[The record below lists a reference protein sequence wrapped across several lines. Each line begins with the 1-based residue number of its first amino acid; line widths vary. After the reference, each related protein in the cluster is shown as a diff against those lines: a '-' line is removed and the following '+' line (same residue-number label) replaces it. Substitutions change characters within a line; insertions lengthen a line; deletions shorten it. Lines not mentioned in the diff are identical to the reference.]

1 MAETARRGP
10 QQVEDQEKLKVLSS
24 GGEVGALMRA
34 KDWSKTPLGSVSS
47 WPQSLRTAVS
57 ICLHSRF
64 ELFIWWG
71 PELVMLYNDAYRQ
84 TLRSKHPWALG
95 KPGSVVWSEIWDVIG
110 PMLEHVMQTGEATFS
125 DDLLLFIERHGYP
138 EETYHTFSYSPI
150 LDEAGGVGGV
160 FTAVTQTTDNV
171 IGERRLRTLRDLAT
185 RSGDASTES
194 EAWKSVADV
203 LRENPYDVQFAALYC
218 LDPKG
223 QYAEAVAFAGVEADH
238 PFIPPRVLIGDTCHD
253 FGRWIADA
261 VSSSKS
267 VEVQNA
273 HELGF
278 DLPGGVWKEQPSE
291 LLFIPLVQTGQAQP
305 LGVMVAGVSRRKRLD
320 ENYRG
325 FFNILSGQITKS
337 ISDAQAFEK
346 ERKRAEALAEI
357 DRAKTAFFSN
367 VSHEFST
374 PLTLMLGPLEDTLAD
389 GRAML
394 GQENAERLETVHRNG
409 LRLLKLVNMLLDF
422 SRIEAGRVKASYEAV
437 DLSVLT
443 TELASVFR
451 SAVERAG
458 MYLELQCDP
467 VSEPVYL
474 DRDMWEKIVFNLL
487 SNAFKFTFSGG
498 IRVTLIELASEVQL
512 IVSDTG
518 TGIPEEE
525 LSRLFERFH
534 RVEGAKG
541 RSFEGSGIGLAL
553 VQELAKQHGGSVSV
567 VSQLGKGSTFKV
579 SIPRGKAH
587 LPAERI
593 GAARNP
599 HNDQRAESYVEEVLR
614 WLPDEVPDL
623 AIPSDLASADLRIRP
638 SILLVDDNADMRD
651 YVQRL
656 LRAQYRVLV
665 ANNGQEALEL
675 VLTHR
680 PDLVL
685 SDIMM
690 PVLDGFGLLN
700 AIRDNHEIAAT
711 PVIMLS
717 ARAGE
722 EARVEG
728 LEAGADDYLVKPFTA
743 RELLARVNSHLTIAR
758 ARREAAEKE
767 RRLLAVAETERRKLR
782 DLFEQAPAGI
792 GMLSG
797 PDHVW
802 TYVNPVYV
810 RIVGR
815 SSAQK
820 LLNRPIREAMPEIAE
835 QGFIEVLDEVYRTGQ
850 RYVGIETL
858 ARVGADSGHLRD
870 AYFDFVYEPMRGASG
885 DVEGVLIHCVEVT
898 DRVRARREL
907 ELELVRRHQVEIEV
921 EKQRS
926 FLAMAQKSANVGS
939 WQIDM
944 TTKPIQAIY
953 SEELEQLYGFKTGAF
968 GGLYEHWVQAL
979 HPDDRAEVLRSVD
992 EAIATGEPWVCEFR
1006 IVRQDGAIRWM
1017 TGRGQSLYD
1026 EAGKPT
1032 RMIGINIDVT
1042 ERKLAEEALRNSEKL
1057 AATGRLAATIAHEI
1071 NNPLEAVGNLIFLVQ
1086 QDSGLTDAAKGY
1098 LKMADQELE
1107 RVTHI
1112 ARQTLGFYR
1121 DTSAPVPVNIRESL
1135 RDVLRLFDRKLKYK
1149 SLTADL
1155 KAPED
1160 LQIEA
1165 LQGEVRQVFSN
1176 LLTNAMDASPNGT
1189 VISLRARPVTH
1200 RGQEFVRISIA
1211 DHGHGIPAAFQR
1223 NIFTPFFTTKKDVGT
1238 GLGLWVTKSMIEK
1251 HGGRIAFRSQAGRGT
1266 VFSILL
1272 PKAYVSVP
1280 A

>member
-1 MAETARRGP
+1 MAETAPHLSR
-10 QQVEDQEKLKVLSS
+10 EELEKQKVLSG

-34 KDWSKTPLGSVSS
+34 KDWSKTPLGPVAN

-57 ICLHSRF
+57 LCLHSRF

-71 PELVMLYNDAYRQ
+71 PELVILYNDAYRQ
-84 TLRSKHPWALG
+84 TLQSKHPKALG
-95 KPGSVVWSEIWDVIG
+95 KPGRKVWHEIWQVIG
-110 PMLEHVMQTGEATFS
+110 PMLEHVMRTGEATFS
-125 DDLLLFIERHGYP
+125 EDLLLFIERHGYP

-150 LDEAGGVGGV
+150 LNETGDIGGV
-160 FTAVTQTTDNV
+160 FTAVAQTTEKV
-171 IGERRLRTLRDLAT
+171 IGERRLRTLRELAS
-185 RSGDASTES
+185 RSADAATES

-223 QYAEAVAFAGVEADH
+223 DAEAVSFAGIAPDH
-238 PFIPPRVLIGDTCHD
+238 PFLPPRIAHGDQDHPC
-253 FGRWIADA
+253 GKWIFEA
-261 VSSSKS
+261 VGSGKS
-267 VEVQNA
+267 VEVRDA

-278 DLPGGVWKEQPSE
+278 HLPGGAWNEEPSE
-291 LLFIPLVQTGQAQP
+291 LIFIPLVQTGQAQP
-305 LGVMVAGVSRRKRLD
+305 LGVIVAGVSRRKRLD
-320 ENYRG
+320 ESYRG
-325 FFNILSGQITKS
+325 FFNILASQISKS

-367 VSHEFST
+367 VSHEFRT
-374 PLTLMLGPLEDTLAD
+374 PLTLMLGPLEDTLAE
-389 GRAML
+389 GREMI
-394 GQENAERLETVHRNG
+394 GEENAERLETVHRNG

-422 SRIEAGRVKASYEAV
+422 SRIEAGRVKAAYEPV
-437 DLSVLT
+437 DLSALT
-443 TELASVFR
+443 AQLASVFR

-458 MYLELQCDP
+458 MYLEVNCDP
-467 VSEPVYL
+467 IAEAVYV

-498 IRVTLIELASEVQL
+498 IKVQLKELASEVHL

-525 LSRLFERFH
+525 QARLFERFH

-553 VQELAKQHGGSVSV
+553 VQELARQHGGSVSV
-567 VSQLGKGSTFKV
+567 TSTLGKGSRFTV

-587 LPAERI
+587 LAPERI
-593 GAARNP
+593 GASRNL
-599 HNDQRAESYVEEVLR
+599 NTNLLSESYVEEVIR
-614 WLPDEVPDL
+614 WLPNEMNAASEEERAEESTDRPTVVL
-623 AIPSDLASADLRIRP
+623 A
-638 SILLVDDNADMRD
+638 DDNADMRD
-651 YVQRL
+651 YVYKL
-656 LRAQYRVLV
+656 LRSEYKVLL
-665 ANNGQEALEL
+665 ATNGQEALQH
-675 VLTHR
+675 VRDHR

-685 SDIMM
+685 TDVMM
-690 PVLDGFGLLN
+690 PVLDGFGLLKS
-700 AIRDNHEIAAT
+700 IRMDDAIAAT
-711 PVIMLS
+711 PIIMLS

-728 LEAGADDYLVKPFTA
+728 LQAGADDYLVKPFTA
-743 RELLARVNSHLTIAR
+743 RELMARVASHLTIAR

-767 RRLLAVAETERRKLR
+767 RRLLAIAETERRKLR

-810 RIVGR
+810 NMVGR

-820 LLNRPIREAMPEIAE
+820 LLNRPLAESMPELAH
-835 QGFIEVLDEVYRTGQ
+835 QGFVEVLDEVYRTGQ

-858 ARVGADSGHLRD
+858 ARLGKDANHLRD
-870 AYFDFVYEPMRGASG
+870 AYFDFVYEPMRAATGEI
-885 DVEGVLIHCVEVT
+885 EGILVHCVEVT

-907 ELELVRRHQVEIEV
+907 ELELVRRHQIEV
-921 EKQRS
+921 ELEKQRS
-926 FLAMAQKSANVGS
+926 FLAMAQKSAHVGS
-939 WQIDM
+939 WQIDL
-944 TTKPIQAIY
+944 TAKKRRAIF
-953 SEELEQLYGFKTGAF
+953 SEELEHLYGYETGAF
-968 GGLYEHWVQAL
+968 GGSYDRWVEVL
-979 HPDDRAEVLRSVD
+979 HPDDRAEVSRSV
-992 EAIATGEPWVCEFR
+992 ERALESREPWACEFR
-1006 IVRQDGAIRWM
+1006 IVRQDGAVRWM
-1017 TGRGQSLYD
+1017 SGRGQSFYD
-1026 EAGKPT
+1026 ESGKPT

-1042 ERKLAEEALRNSEKL
+1042 DRKLAEEALRNSEKL

-1086 QDSGLTDAAKGY
+1086 QAEGLDEATKNY
-1098 LKMADQELE
+1098 LVMADQELE

-1121 DTSAPVPVNIRESL
+1121 DTSLPVTVNIRESL
-1135 RDVLRLFDRKLKYK
+1135 RDVLRLFERKLKYK

-1155 KAPED
+1155 RAPEKLEID
-1160 LQIEA
+1160 A
-1165 LQGEVRQVFSN
+1165 LQGEIRQVLSN
-1176 LLTNAMDASPNGT
+1176 LLTNAMDASPNGS
-1189 VISLRARPVTH
+1189 VISLRARRLWRH
-1200 RGQEFVRISIA
+1200 GEEFARITVA
-1211 DHGHGIPAAFQR
+1211 DHGHGIGAGLQQ

-1251 HGGRIAFRSQAGRGT
+1251 HGGRIRFRSRAGRGT
-1266 VFSILL
+1266 VFTVLL
-1272 PKAYVSVP
+1272 PKSHISHP